1 MPSFEEVFIH
11 KTLQPVEYEQ
21 LVSKGYLKL
30 KIELSLEHL
39 RIFEAQY
46 RVGDKFTFHSPIET
60 DVHTSITSVDT
71 GEPHGDNYKVFI
83 GFTLM

>member
-1 MPSFEEVFIH
+1 MPAFEEVFIY

-30 KIELSLEHL
+30 KIELSVEHF
-39 RIFEAQY
+39 RTFQAQY
-46 RVGDKFTFHSPIET
+46 KVGDVFTFHSPIET
-60 DVHTSITSVDT
+60 NVSTSITSIDT